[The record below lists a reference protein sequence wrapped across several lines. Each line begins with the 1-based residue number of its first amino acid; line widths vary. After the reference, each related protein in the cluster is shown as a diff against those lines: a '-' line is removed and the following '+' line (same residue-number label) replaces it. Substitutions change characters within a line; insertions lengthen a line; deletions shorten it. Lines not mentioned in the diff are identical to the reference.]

1 MHTDASK
8 STARGKRANDA
19 KPRISI
25 NTERLLRERPLRQ
38 DAHLVRRRGSFVT
51 HVRKVAH

>member
-1 MHTDASK
+1 HTDASK
-8 STARGKRANDA
+8 PTARGKRANDA